1 MHQKILDHL
10 SETIMLFDNDLKLT
24 YINTAGEILFADSA
38 RHLTG
43 HTIEQLFNDPDLVIK
58 NDLQHCHH
66 TGDTLVNREISLHLA
81 NQPVTINFNISPLM
95 EASQPIGVIV
105 ELLQIDKH
113 LRFTKE
119 EQLFAQQNTNRMLVR
134 GLAHEIKNPLGGLRG
149 AAQLLHNELSLPEL
163 KEYTQIIISES
174 DRLQELMDKML
185 GPNTPPQKE
194 LLNIH
199 EILNR
204 VRQLVQS
211 ENSNI
216 TVQQDYDPSI
226 PLIHA
231 DRNMLIQAFLNI
243 VKNATQAITTP
254 TGQII
259 LATRICRQLTV
270 GRHRYKL
277 VIKASIT
284 DNGIGISPD
293 MINQVFYPM
302 ITNRPDGTG
311 LGLPIAQSL
320 INQHNGIIECT
331 STPGKTTFSIYIP
344 VENNNEYNV

>member
-1 MHQKILDHL
+1 MHQNILDHL

-24 YINTAGEILFADSA
+24 YINSAGEILFADSA
-38 RHLTG
+38 RHLIG
-43 HTIEQLFNDPDLVIK
+43 HSIEQLFNDPDLRITK
-58 NDLQHCHH
+58 DLQHCHN
-66 TGDTLVNREISLHLA
+66 TGNTLVNREISLHLSGQA
-81 NQPVTINFNISPLM
+81 ITINFNISPLM
-95 EASQPIGVIV
+95 EASQSIGVIV

-149 AAQLLHNELSLPEL
+149 AAQLLHDELSLPEL

-174 DRLQELMDKML
+174 DRMQELMDKML
-185 GPNTPPQKE
+185 GPNTPPKKE
-194 LLNIH
+194 ALNIH

-211 ENSNI
+211 ENNHI
-216 TVQQDYDPSI
+216 TIQQDYDPSI
-226 PLIHA
+226 PLINA

-243 VKNATQAITTP
+243 VKNATQAIQTQ
-254 TGQII
+254 GQII

-284 DNGIGISPD
+284 DNGIGIDPS
-293 MINQVFYPM
+293 MINQIFYPM
-302 ITNRPDGTG
+302 ITSRADGTG

-331 STPGKTTFSIYIP
+331 SIPEKTTFSIYIP
-344 VENNNEYNV
+344 VENSNEYNA

>member
-10 SETIMLFDNDLKLT
+10 SETIMLFNDDLKLT

-38 RHLTG
+38 RHLVG
-43 HTIEQLFNDPDLVIK
+43 HSIEQLFNDPHLLIK
-58 NDLQHCHH
+58 KDLQNCYQ
-66 TGDTLVNREISLHLA
+66 TGNTLVNREISLHLSGR
-81 NQPVTINFNISPLM
+81 PMTINFNISPLM
-95 EASQPIGVIV
+95 EASQLIGVIV

-149 AAQLLHNELSLPEL
+149 AAQLLHDELSLPEL

-174 DRLQELMDKML
+174 DRMQELMDKML
-185 GPNTPPQKE
+185 GPNTPPKKE
-194 LLNIH
+194 PLNIH

-204 VRQLVQS
+204 VHKLVQN
-211 ENSNI
+211 EHDQI
-216 TVQQDYDPSI
+216 TIEKDYDPSI
-226 PLIHA
+226 PLINA

-243 VKNATQAITTP
+243 VQNATQAIDKQGRIT
-254 TGQII
+254 
-259 LATRICRQLTV
+259 LSTRICRQLTI

-277 VIKASIT
+277 VLKASIT
-284 DNGIGISPD
+284 DDGVGIDPD
-293 MINQVFYPM
+293 MINQIFYPM
-302 ITNRPDGTG
+302 ITTRADGTG

-331 STPGKTTFSIYIP
+331 SMPNNTIFSIYIP
-344 VENNNEYNV
+344 VENGHEYNA

>member
-1 MHQKILDHL
+1 M
-10 SETIMLFDNDLKLT
+10 
-24 YINTAGEILFADSA
+24 
-38 RHLTG
+38 
-43 HTIEQLFNDPDLVIK
+43 
-58 NDLQHCHH
+58 
-66 TGDTLVNREISLHLA
+66 
-81 NQPVTINFNISPLM
+81 
-95 EASQPIGVIV
+95 GVIV

-149 AAQLLHNELSLPEL
+149 AAQLLHDELTLPEL

-174 DRLQELMDKML
+174 DRMQELMDKML
-185 GPNTPPQKE
+185 GPNTPPKKE
-194 LLNIH
+194 VLNIH

-211 ENSNI
+211 ENSHI
-216 TVQQDYDPSI
+216 SFQQDYDPSI
-226 PLIHA
+226 PLINA

-243 VKNATQAITTP
+243 VKNATQAIMTQ
-254 TGQII
+254 GQII
-259 LATRICRQLTV
+259 LVTRICRQLTV

-277 VIKASIT
+277 VIKASVI
-284 DNGIGISPD
+284 DNGIGIDPD
-293 MINQVFYPM
+293 MINQIFYPM
-302 ITNRPDGTG
+302 ITSRADGTG

-331 STPGKTTFSIYIP
+331 SIPEKTTFSIYIP
-344 VENNNEYNV
+344 VENSNEYNA